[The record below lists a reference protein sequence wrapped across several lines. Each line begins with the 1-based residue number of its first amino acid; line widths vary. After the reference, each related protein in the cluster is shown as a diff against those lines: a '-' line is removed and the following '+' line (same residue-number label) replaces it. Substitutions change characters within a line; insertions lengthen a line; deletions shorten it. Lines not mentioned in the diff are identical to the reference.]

1 MSYRRLSCERRCDV
15 AFSVVGV
22 IGGWSPQ
29 STPRF
34 DFGTKLDVSNFVA
47 YSPYVP
53 WLDCV
58 PVFERW
64 CWCLSTS
71 LTTKCLL
78 NWVTK
83 IRTHYV
89 RMQALMSKCRGYF
102 DVSVRGYEI
111 RPRRYRSSAI
121 RIVSFG
127 EIPKTRDA
135 SFNMATVLRGKG
147 GFFTHSF
154 DWLET
159 TWTWLRFSCTVRS
172 SAVAAS
178 LSKSRFLSHRRFSCI
193 SSSPVSVL
201 TQIMPFRR

>member
-15 AFSVVGV
+15 VLPVVGV

-47 YSPYVP
+47 YSPYIP

-64 CWCLSTS
+64 CWCLSNNS
-71 LTTKCLL
+71 HNEMCVKLSDKLEH
-78 NWVTK
+78 N
-83 IRTHYV
+83 V
-89 RMQALMSKCRGYF
+89 RMQALISKCRGYF

-178 LSKSRFLSHRRFSCI
+178 LSKSRFLNHRRFSCI
-193 SSSPVSVL
+193 SSSPFSVL